1 MILVDTPTWPWR
13 GKLWGHLISDSS
25 LGELHAFAQGM
36 GKRRIGFQ
44 GDHYDIDAEE
54 HALALQHGAL
64 CVDSREIV
72 RRLRDCGLRE
82 RSKKEPWSIGY
93 QSEGIHPFAKVNEIV
108 AEVVT
113 RSDHRHSAEE
123 ALASARSLSDPLSV
137 LVVERSEETA
147 IVLEF
152 KDPPLFD
159 PRSVDYLIHSVKSAI
174 TSVELIFE
182 S

>member
-1 MILVDTPTWPWR
+1 M
-13 GKLWGHLISDSS
+13 
-25 LGELHAFAQGM
+25 
-36 GKRRIGFQ
+36 
-44 GDHYDIDAEE
+44 
-54 HALALQHGAL
+54 
-64 CVDSREIV
+64 
-72 RRLRDCGLRE
+72 
-82 RSKKEPWSIGY
+82 
-93 QSEGIHPFAKVNEIV
+93 

-113 RSDHRHSAEE
+113 RSDHRHLAQG

>member
-1 MILVDTPTWPWR
+1 
-13 GKLWGHLISDSS
+13 
-25 LGELHAFAQGM
+25 
-36 GKRRIGFQ
+36 
-44 GDHYDIDAEE
+44 
-54 HALALQHGAL
+54 
-64 CVDSREIV
+64 
-72 RRLRDCGLRE
+72 LRE

-159 PRSVDYLIHSVKSAI
+159 ARTVDYLIHSVKSAI